1 MTEQPSSFIDQR
13 VKRWNKLM
21 ATPAQ
26 FQVDT
31 VRIIESDVFC
41 PQTIKLD
48 RATAFIGMHGTGKS
62 LLLRSMEASF
72 GHITPVYSP
81 PYFSGRDLKP
91 AIPPM
96 EGVVEVSLKAP
107 SGPICR
113 TVDLSRP
120 PEERKQV
127 WEGVIDDDS
136 FMAWYTDPIGAFAE
150 LNLMHDDSY
159 YTGSL
164 HEITAT
170 ERELSS
176 TELNAL
182 NNILGRRYDN
192 VTIRSVRIDEQFQL
206 PFISARLGS
215 KVFDNYLMSQGELWV
230 HYIGWF
236 LEHEEDKGHLA
247 LIDEPESFLS
257 AQGRRA
263 FIDQIAWSALRNDR
277 QVVIGTHSPEI
288 LSRFPLA
295 NIRMCIPGD
304 SGIQIRVPRSV
315 SEIHD
320 CVGIEIPI
328 RGLVLVEDELAGQLL
343 VAIFSQYDTALTRE
357 LEIVP
362 VGGASQV
369 VNGGRILYKAK
380 QLACFAVL
388 DGDQQLRQSGAKGE
402 IPASILYYLPGVEC
416 PEDQLIKSA
425 LEQVDWLAEI
435 MGIYADQIF
444 ASISTCRHLDHQYRL
459 GRIAQQLGYS
469 VEALTR
475 IFIRA
480 WLRRSDVAEEA
491 QRLVTNIRNGMPRV
505 PL

>member
-21 ATPAQ
+21 TTPTQ
-26 FQVDT
+26 FQVDA

-41 PQTIKLD
+41 PQTIELD
-48 RATAFIGMHGTGKS
+48 RITAFIGMHGTGKS
-62 LLLRSMEASF
+62 MLLRIIEASF
-72 GHITPVYSP
+72 GHVTPVYSP
-81 PYFSGRDLKP
+81 PYLSTRDLKP
-91 AIPPM
+91 AGPPL
-96 EGVVEVSLKAP
+96 ESVVEISLKTP
-107 SGPICR
+107 SGLIRR
-113 TVDLSRP
+113 TVDLSRQ
-120 PEERKQV
+120 PEERKHV

-150 LNLMHDDSY
+150 LNLMHDDGY
-159 YTGSL
+159 YARSL

-170 ERELSS
+170 KRELSS
-176 TELNAL
+176 AELNAL
-182 NNILGRRYDN
+182 NNILGRRYDS
-192 VTIRSVRIDEQFQL
+192 VTVRSVRIDEKSQL

-215 KVFDNYLMSQGELWV
+215 KVLDNYLMSQGELWV

-257 AQGRRA
+257 TQGRRA
-263 FIDQIAWSALRNDR
+263 FIDQIAWSALRSNR

-295 NIRMCIPGD
+295 SIRMCIPID
-304 SGIQIRVPRSV
+304 SGIQIRAPQSV
-315 SEIHD
+315 SEMHD
-320 CVGIEIPI
+320 CVGINIPI
-328 RGLVLVEDELAGQLL
+328 RGLVLVEDELARQLL
-343 VAIFSQYDTALTRE
+343 TAMFSQYDTALTRE

-369 VNGGRILYKAK
+369 VDGSRILHKAK

-388 DGDQQLRQSGAKGE
+388 DGDQQLRQSAAKSGM
-402 IPASILYYLPGVEC
+402 PASILYYLPGVEC

-425 LEQVDWLAEI
+425 LDQVDWLSEM
-435 MGIYADQIF
+435 MGIHADQIF
-444 ASISTCRHLDHQYRL
+444 AAISTCRHLDHQYRL

-469 VEALTR
+469 VETLAR
-475 IFIRA
+475 IFIRV
-480 WLRRSDVAEEA
+480 WLRRNDVAEET
-491 QRLVTNIRNGMPRV
+491 QRLVMNIRNGMPKV